1 MKVKKIWRIIAVI
14 CLILGIA
21 SFVGSS
27 YIRGKTD
34 SVEQLDISIGQRN
47 QTIVYDDEN
56 GILYIGAQGGL
67 LAAYKDEE
75 LLWKIE
81 SVGGAINDIQ
91 LGMAG
96 DKMYVGCENNHVYIY
111 NIEDGT
117 QLLDI
122 DTQRKV
128 VGVSPNPEESKIA
141 VITNTGSSKSNLMIY
156 SADGEQL
163 ANTQYKS
170 EVLRAL
176 RYTTDGNALI
186 AATNK
191 GAIHNLSEDGSVND
205 SYKSGY
211 EIKQMQYIN
220 GIYWIVCRDGAYHA
234 VTENLELVRTGKIV
248 NTLSCTPCCIGADT
262 EGKYVLIGS
271 EEGYIFVMNENDEQI
286 YTTDLDVKLS
296 DSAADDGRIYITGY
310 SDSIKLVHTENL
322 VNVKLFLKL
331 STICVSAA
339 IVFLIVCVIAV
350 IASFEKS
357 RRASIKIAKK
367 MWKDR
372 MAYLMLLPTFVLL
385 FLFSYRGIFTA
396 LTRAFT
402 NWSVNNYYLAELD
415 FVGLDNFR
423 LILKEGYFL
432 VGLKN
437 MFLLIIVGIIKTL
450 TVPLLAAWM
459 LYSLNGSRRKYIYR
473 FLFVLPIVIPAVV
486 SALVWQKIY
495 DPSIG
500 LLNQVLGVMGLE
512 NLQRVWLGDSK
523 LAFGAILAMG
533 FPYIGAMSLLVYY
546 GGFLNIGDDV
556 IESAKIDGAG
566 RWKLFWKIQL
576 PLVGSQMELLL
587 MLTFLGAIQ
596 EFNSIYIMTGGG
608 PGSATYVPA
617 LELYLNISNFGRY
630 GYASAMGIVLLVF
643 SLTVSVVS
651 SILKKRREQSGD
663 MSS

>member
-1 MKVKKIWRIIAVI
+1 MKITKIWKIMAIICFV
-14 CLILGIA
+14 LGII
-21 SFVGSS
+21 SFVGGS

-34 SVEQLDISIGQRN
+34 SIEQVDISIGQRN
-47 QTIVYDDEN
+47 QTIVYDDKN
-56 GILYIGAQGGL
+56 NILYLGAQGGL
-67 LAAYKDEE
+67 LAAYKDEK
-75 LLWKIE
+75 LIWKVE

-91 LGMAG
+91 IGAAG
-96 DKMYVGCENNHVYIY
+96 DKMYVGCENNHVYVY
-111 NIEDGT
+111 NIADGT

-128 VGVSPNPEESKIA
+128 VGVSPNQDESRMA

-163 ANTQYKS
+163 ANIQYKS
-170 EVLRAL
+170 EVLRAI
-176 RYTTDGNALI
+176 RYTLDGNTLI

-191 GAIHNLSEDGSVND
+191 GAIHNLSEDGEINN

-211 EIKQMQYIN
+211 EIKQMQYVN
-220 GIYWIVCRDGAYHA
+220 GMYWIVCRDGSYHA
-234 VTENLELVRTGKIV
+234 VTEELELVRTGKIV
-248 NTLSCTPCCIGADT
+248 NKISCTPCCVGVDAAG
-262 EGKYVLIGS
+262 EYVLIGS
-271 EEGYIFVMNENDEQI
+271 EEGYIFIMNENDEQI
-286 YTTDLDVKLS
+286 YTADLDVKLS
-296 DSAADDGRIYITGY
+296 DSAADDGRIYVTGY
-310 SDSIKLVHTENL
+310 SDSIKLVHTKNL
-322 VNVKLFLKL
+322 ENVKLFLKL
-331 STICVSAA
+331 SAICTGAA
-339 IVFLIVCVIAV
+339 IVFGLACIVFI

-357 RRASIKIAKK
+357 CYMAIKIAKK
-367 MWKDR
+367 IWKDR
-372 MAYLMLLPTFVLL
+372 MAYIMLLPTFALL

-402 NWSVNNYYLAELD
+402 NWSVNNYYVAELE
-415 FVGLDNFR
+415 FVGFDNFR

-437 MFLLIIVGIIKTL
+437 MFLLIIVGMIKTL

-495 DPSIG
+495 DPTIG

-643 SLTVSVVS
+643 SLTVSIIS
-651 SILKKRREQSGD
+651 SILKKRREE
-663 MSS
+663 